1 MNEYYRRFHYRR
13 VLSTA
18 CFWILLNRYF
28 SNASIQS
35 KLISPF
41 AILKTPP
48 ILEKIFLDNL
58 KRLKD
63 SKYTVWTNF
72 LLTEDIMDISNDIDN
87 RYENGNMFEAGVK
100 GSTSSAASIPYNGIQ
115 QRTVIS
121 QVRNTSIEWLDILNP
136 KSEIESKLL
145 KYLDAF
151 RMKLSEEL
159 SLDLSFDD
167 TEVLYARYPMGGFYK
182 KHCDSHEMRVGG
194 PYKLRDTERKLSLI
208 LYVNQHDWSPK
219 DGGELRMYG
228 NEFSLWPDH
237 IDVSPIPGTLLL
249 FESPD
254 FVHEVLPTEVCRR
267 AVVGWFRVRAKPI
280 TLSGLPFV
288 SLQ

>member
-1 MNEYYRRFHYRR
+1 MNEYYRRF
-13 VLSTA
+13 LSTA

-41 AILKTPP
+41 GLLKTPP
-48 ILEKIFLDNL
+48 IFQQTCLDNL

-72 LLTEDIMDISNDIDN
+72 LSKEDIMDISNDIDN
-87 RYENGNMFEAGVK
+87 RYDNGNMFEAGVK
-100 GSTSSAASIPYNGIQ
+100 GSTSSAASIPYNGVQ

-280 TLSGLPFV
+280 NLSGIQLPFV